1 MGAKN
6 AWLMELAK
14 ADKELLL
21 EGLASVELSRLS
33 KLLEGETGSI
43 PQRDLTDFHH

>member
-6 AWLMELAK
+6 AWMMELAK

-21 EGLASVELSRLS
+21 EGLPSVELSRLS
-33 KLLEGETGSI
+33 KLEGETGFI
-43 PQRDLTDFHH
+43 VQRDLTDFHR